1 MAREINAELLDTKI
15 EKAQRDLVKAK
26 HRYDAAAATL
36 KDLLDKRDALR
47 QKKLLDAIAQSG
59 RAMKKSCSTCTV
71 NLKRRDQMLTEY
83 YFAVRYGDII
93 ILLYHED
100 MMSVWELLFKNSQK
114 EKALKR
120 FLEYCYMIDV
130 KVAFEG
136 LKGEKTKGLK
146 ATLKFAKE
154 HDMCMTEAQIQ
165 GANNM

>member
-1 MAREINAELLDTKI
+1 MNGMQREIEGSVFIFPMILRIRTVRPERLNWLN
-15 EKAQRDLVKAK
+15 LV
-26 HRYDAAAATL
+26 
-36 KDLLDKRDALR
+36 
-47 QKKLLDAIAQSG
+47 
-59 RAMKKSCSTCTV
+59 MP
-71 NLKRRDQMLTEY
+71 
-83 YFAVRYGDII
+83 
-93 ILLYHED
+93 
-100 MMSVWELLFKNSQK
+100 K
-114 EKALKR
+114 EKTLKR

>member
-1 MAREINAELLDTKI
+1 MQEQPNRERPDQVNDRA
-15 EKAQRDLVKAK
+15 
-26 HRYDAAAATL
+26 DAAA
-36 KDLLDKRDALR
+36 
-47 QKKLLDAIAQSG
+47 Q
-59 RAMKKSCSTCTV
+59 
-71 NLKRRDQMLTEY
+71 
-83 YFAVRYGDII
+83 
-93 ILLYHED
+93 
-100 MMSVWELLFKNSQK
+100 NSQK

>member
-15 EKAQRDLVKAK
+15 EKAQKDLVKAK

-59 RAMKKSCSTCTV
+59 AMKKSCSTCTV

>member
-1 MAREINAELLDTKI
+1 VADACTDFTNGQPRDHDERNDEHGDYDRVGKHIAAELLQGVTHDR
-15 EKAQRDLVKAK
+15 A
-26 HRYDAAAATL
+26 DAAA
-36 KDLLDKRDALR
+36 
-47 QKKLLDAIAQSG
+47 Q
-59 RAMKKSCSTCTV
+59 
-71 NLKRRDQMLTEY
+71 
-83 YFAVRYGDII
+83 
-93 ILLYHED
+93 
-100 MMSVWELLFKNSQK
+100 NSQK

>member
-1 MAREINAELLDTKI
+1 
-15 EKAQRDLVKAK
+15 
-26 HRYDAAAATL
+26 
-36 KDLLDKRDALR
+36 
-47 QKKLLDAIAQSG
+47 
-59 RAMKKSCSTCTV
+59 
-71 NLKRRDQMLTEY
+71 MLTEY

-100 MMSVWELLFKNSQK
+100 MMSVRELLFKNSQK
-114 EKALKR
+114 EKTLKR

-130 KVAFEG
+130 
-136 LKGEKTKGLK
+136 KGEKTKGLK

>member
-1 MAREINAELLDTKI
+1 
-15 EKAQRDLVKAK
+15 
-26 HRYDAAAATL
+26 
-36 KDLLDKRDALR
+36 
-47 QKKLLDAIAQSG
+47 
-59 RAMKKSCSTCTV
+59 
-71 NLKRRDQMLTEY
+71 MLTEY

-100 MMSVWELLFKNSQK
+100 MMSVRELLFKN
-114 EKALKR
+114 KR

-146 ATLKFAKE
+146 AALKFAKE

>member
-1 MAREINAELLDTKI
+1 
-15 EKAQRDLVKAK
+15 
-26 HRYDAAAATL
+26 
-36 KDLLDKRDALR
+36 
-47 QKKLLDAIAQSG
+47 
-59 RAMKKSCSTCTV
+59 
-71 NLKRRDQMLTEY
+71 MLTEY

-100 MMSVWELLFKNSQK
+100 MMSVWE
-114 EKALKR
+114 LKR

>member
-15 EKAQRDLVKAK
+15 EKAQQDLVKAK

-36 KDLLDKRDALR
+36 KDLLDKRE
-47 QKKLLDAIAQSG
+47 
-59 RAMKKSCSTCTV
+59 KSCSTCTV

-146 ATLKFAKE
+146 AALKFAKE